1 VRVVVAIVVWIAAI
15 AAAAGVSTAV
25 SNSIHPTID
34 ATSVTAPQ
42 RQSMFQ
48 GDNFV
53 KAWATIKSHLGANIT
68 TEQVV
73 VYPGYVN
80 VQAERGNSGVFAV
93 LYVGGKWREDN
104 GGDATP
110 QFGTFPLSQVDPNE
124 PRALVRQ
131 LATYNHVPAS
141 ELRYMI
147 AKPDPI
153 SKQLEWLIFTNGN
166 SNPFTYS
173 PSTGSAKGGAS
184 GSNGSSSASA
194 PTPSSST
201 HAGSVQPGASQLNK
215 QLQLATCVAAA
226 GTDVTKIQACQ
237 AKYGG

>member
-1 VRVVVAIVVWIAAI
+1 MRVVVAIVVWIAAI

-80 VQAERGNSGVFAV
+80 VQAERARGQGVP
-93 LYVGGKWREDN
+93 GEDPA
-104 GGDATP
+104 D
-110 QFGTFPLSQVDPNE
+110 QVDQ
-124 PRALVRQ
+124 AQ
-131 LATYNHVPAS
+131 AQQVP
-141 ELRYMI
+141 
-147 AKPDPI
+147 
-153 SKQLEWLIFTNGN
+153 
-166 SNPFTYS
+166 
-173 PSTGSAKGGAS
+173 GGQ
-184 GSNGSSSASA
+184 
-194 PTPSSST
+194 
-201 HAGSVQPGASQLNK
+201 V
-215 QLQLATCVAAA
+215 
-226 GTDVTKIQACQ
+226 D
-237 AKYGG
+237 